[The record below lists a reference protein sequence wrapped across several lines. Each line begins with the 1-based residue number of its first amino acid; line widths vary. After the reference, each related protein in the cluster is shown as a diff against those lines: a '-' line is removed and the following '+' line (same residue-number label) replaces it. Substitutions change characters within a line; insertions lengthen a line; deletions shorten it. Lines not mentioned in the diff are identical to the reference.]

1 MDIVK
6 AIIFFTIIALDIFI
20 PAHTISRT
28 SYDYASKPQVL
39 GESTESAAIRNE
51 EVKKAL
57 GCDYETTCA
66 DFCSKLENKK
76 KCVEFFTRTK
86 ISTSGMNIAKQIK
99 KTITPT
105 PFESKTSTAT
115 QSSEAASV
123 YRNLEMNIRAIQ
135 NSSDSAKEEKIKK
148 IKEEYLKLINGKQ
161 AQISSATDEAK
172 RKILNRVAEME
183 KISKEK
189 ELFKSKVETI
199 RDAKKKQTVL
209 TISTKIASI
218 NKNVT
223 DKMNTALEK
232 LDTVLKNLINQTAR
246 LKNDSK
252 DTLSIETDTVDAQ
265 VALTEAQTEVLAQ
278 ASKEYVLQIS
288 SDEATLRESISP
300 VIVNFNKDINLTHQ
314 AVIKAK
320 DAVIKIYREIS
331 ELKLPTPTP

>member
-1 MDIVK
+1 MDLVK
-6 AIIFFTIIALDIFI
+6 AIVFFTIIALDVFI
-20 PAHTISRT
+20 PAHSISRT

-39 GESTESAAIRNE
+39 GENTTRS
-51 EVKKAL
+51 
-57 GCDYETTCA
+57 DYKVATYP
-66 DFCSKLENKK
+66 
-76 KCVEFFTRTK
+76 
-86 ISTSGMNIAKQIK
+86 GQIK
-99 KTITPT
+99 KSITPT
-105 PFESKTSTAT
+105 PFESGTSTASR
-115 QSSEAASV
+115 SSEIPNI

-161 AQISSATDEAK
+161 AQIPGATDEAK
-172 RKILNRVAEME
+172 RNIPNKVTEME

-189 ELFKSKVETI
+189 ELFKSRVETI
-199 RDAKKKQTVL
+199 RDVKKKQTVL

-218 NKNVT
+218 NKSVT

-232 LDTVLKNLINQTAR
+232 LDTALKNLINQTAT
-246 LKNDSK
+246 LKNNNK
-252 DTLSIETDTVDAQ
+252 DTLSIETDIVDAQ

-288 SDEATLRESISP
+288 SDEATLKESISP
-300 VIVNFNKDINLTHQ
+300 VIVSLNKDINLTHQ

>member
-6 AIIFFTIIALDIFI
+6 AIIFFTIIAFDVFM
-20 PAHTISRT
+20 PASSISRT
-28 SYDYASKPQVL
+28 SFDYASKPQVL
-39 GESTESAAIRNE
+39 GENTKVA
-51 EVKKAL
+51 
-57 GCDYETTCA
+57 
-66 DFCSKLENKK
+66 
-76 KCVEFFTRTK
+76 TRTSEIK
-86 ISTSGMNIAKQIK
+86 RANIPKSLELR
-99 KTITPT
+99 PT
-105 PFESKTSTAT
+105 PAT
-115 QSSEAASV
+115 GSSETANI
-123 YRNLEMNIRAIQ
+123 YRNLEMNIKAIQ

-161 AQISSATDEAK
+161 AQIPNATDEAK
-172 RKILNRVAEME
+172 RNIPNKVLEME

-189 ELFKSKVETI
+189 ELFKSRVETI

-209 TISTKIASI
+209 TISSKIASI

-223 DKMNTALEK
+223 EKMSSALDK
-232 LDTVLKNLINQTAR
+232 LDTVLKNLINQTAT
-246 LKNDSK
+246 LKSDNK

-288 SDEATLRESISP
+288 SDEATLKESISP
-300 VIVNFNKDINLTHQ
+300 MIASLNKDINLTHQ
-314 AVIKAK
+314 SVIKAK